1 FGFPESIAMLAM
13 VAVGGIGSVGG
24 VAFAAVVMTVLPQW
38 LQVIAEYKLLLYGAL
53 LFAVM
58 RFSPG
63 GLAGLV
69 RSWRARAGSFRAA
82 ATRRSES

>member
-1 FGFPESIAMLAM
+1 M

-24 VAFAAVVMTVLPQW
+24 VAFAAVVMTVLPHW
-38 LQVIAEYKLLLYGAL
+38 LQVIAEYKLLLYGVL
-53 LFAVM
+53 LIAFI

-69 RSWRARAGSFRAA
+69 RTWRACRDGQKSNVFFNQFDSRGLQAKSVR
-82 ATRRSES
+82 

>member
-1 FGFPESIAMLAM
+1 M

-24 VAFAAVVMTVLPQW
+24 VAFAAVVMTVLPHW

-58 RFSPG
+58 RFSPRRPPG
-63 GLAGLV
+63 WSGRG
-69 RSWRARAGSFRAA
+69 ARAVRGKNSVYF
-82 ATRRSES
+82 SV

>member
-1 FGFPESIAMLAM
+1 MA
-13 VAVGGIGSVGG
+13 AVGGIGSVGG
-24 VAFAAVVMTVLPQW
+24 VAFAAVVITVLPHW

-53 LFAVM
+53 LIAVM

-69 RSWRARAGSFRAA
+69 RTWRARAPRGKKSAYF
-82 ATRRSES
+82 SI

>member
-1 FGFPESIAMLAM
+1 M
-13 VAVGGIGSVGG
+13 VAVGGIGSVSG
-24 VAFAAVVMTVLPQW
+24 VAFAVVVKTVLPHW

-53 LFAVM
+53 LIAVM

-69 RSWRARAGSFRAA
+69 RTWRARREGQKFSVFFNQF
-82 ATRRSES
+82 ESRGLQSKSVR